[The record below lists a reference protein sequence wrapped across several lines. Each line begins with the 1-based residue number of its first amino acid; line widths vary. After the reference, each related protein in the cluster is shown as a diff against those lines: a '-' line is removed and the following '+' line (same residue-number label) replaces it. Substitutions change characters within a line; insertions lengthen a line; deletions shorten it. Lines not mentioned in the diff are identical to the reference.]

1 MNMTTNIAN
10 IPMKT
15 SKMNNNDDSEDPIV
29 KDILQEFQEELKEN
43 QKSSNNN
50 YEINFNPPQP
60 SQQPPQQFQPSQ
72 PLQQPSQQQKQPKQP
87 QQTEG
92 LMKYYN
98 QEVLIKTAIIIII
111 VGFVFSPIIFNTIID
126 KIPSAFSQLLI
137 QYDFY
142 IKIIIA
148 FIFIYIYNLF

>member
-29 KDILQEFQEELKEN
+29 KDILQEFQEELKQN
-43 QKSSNNN
+43 QNSIPSTSNNNNN
-50 YEINFNPPQP
+50 YEINYNPPP
-60 SQQPPQQFQPSQ
+60 QQEQLQFQPSQ
-72 PLQQPSQQQKQPKQP
+72 QQLKTPQLQPQKQI
-87 QQTEG
+87 G
-92 LMKYYN
+92 GFMKYYN
-98 QEVLIKTAIIIII
+98 QDILIKTAIIITII
-111 VGFVFSPIIFNTIID
+111 AFVFSPTIFNTIID
-126 KIPSAFSQLLI
+126 KIPATFSQLLL

-142 IKIIIA
+142 IKIIIS